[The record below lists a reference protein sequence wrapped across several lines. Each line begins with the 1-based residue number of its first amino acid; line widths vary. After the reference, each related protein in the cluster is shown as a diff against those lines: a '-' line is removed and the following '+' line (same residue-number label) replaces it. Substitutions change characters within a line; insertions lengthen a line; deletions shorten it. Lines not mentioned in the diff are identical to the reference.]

1 MKRLFLIIF
10 FLSLF
15 NCLAQDFANNPFVY
29 EKTFTT
35 LGDYTYSVQING
47 RSEITT
53 GRVSLYKSSK
63 YLYAYVPDSA
73 ITITYLTHE
82 LVAVNSIENK
92 RAQVWSLSYFNISDT
107 IIEVHYMV
115 KEGTAIVIYRR
126 EQ

>member
-73 ITITYLTHE
+73 ITITYFTHE

>member
-73 ITITYLTHE
+73 ITITYFIHE

-92 RAQVWSLSYFNISDT
+92 KAQVWSLSYFNISDT

-115 KEGTAIVIYRR
+115 KEGTAIVIYKKER
-126 EQ
+126 